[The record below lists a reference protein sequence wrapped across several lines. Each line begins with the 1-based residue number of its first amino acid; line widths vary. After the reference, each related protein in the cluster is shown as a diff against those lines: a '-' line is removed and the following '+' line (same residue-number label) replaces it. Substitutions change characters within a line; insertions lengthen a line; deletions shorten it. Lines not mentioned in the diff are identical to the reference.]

1 MINFEEIRKIFLN
14 CKVLSKETAKNFIIH
29 CPYCG
34 DRKSTN
40 VHKHSHCYVS
50 KDENTPVY
58 HCFYCNTSGPITRLL
73 FDLTGKNDEKIIKI
87 DSKNKRKSYSS
98 QKSTKTRTYKLP
110 VLIPSKFPYKEA
122 YMKTRTF
129 NKIDIV
135 KIPNLIFDLDEFFS
149 LNDLDP
155 IKDLKMSKWEITLLQ
170 HNFVVFLSK
179 HHTMLYC
186 RNINP
191 KTEIKFRK
199 IFLQRDSEKF
209 LDYYE
214 IDLNRP
220 DSNTIILSEGNFDIL
235 GCYVNDSLNL
245 NNKANVYASGCTFS
259 YGELLKSV
267 CFDRSIYNADVHILS
282 DADKQQWHYKRF
294 IKDAAMASSIDIVY
308 NRFGKD
314 FGVGNQQAVKLY

>member
-1 MINFEEIRKIFLN
+1 MINLDEIRNILKSSKIY
-14 CKVLSKETAKNFIIH
+14 VKETTKNFICA
-29 CPYCG
+29 CPFCG
-34 DRKSTN
+34 DHHN
-40 VHKHSHCYVS
+40 VAKRGHLYVS
-50 KDENTPVY
+50 KDENIPVC
-58 HCFYCNTSGPITRLL
+58 HCWLCNNSVPITRLL

-129 NKIDIV
+129 NKIDII

-294 IKDAAMASSIDIVY
+294 IKDATMASSIDIVY